1 MKAGVSFRLL
11 GLFLC
16 LLAAPAMAQDTAFS
30 EVTPLSGNAELT
42 RRLLTPLTVV
52 QMQKALARDRQSLA
66 EQSIVIAN
74 EKFLVHLPPSE
85 PAKGY
90 GLMVFVP
97 PWRDARLP
105 RGWAGVLDN
114 DGIIFISAFNSGN
127 DQYDMS
133 RRMPLAVAAAHNAIG
148 RYRIDPA
155 RVFVAGMSGGSR
167 VAMRLALGYPDLFRG
182 ALLNAGSDVPGT
194 KEASVP
200 PRDLFSRFQETSRL
214 VYLTGEQD
222 GVNLEADRRSA
233 SAMHALCMFN
243 TDTIVARGLGHETAD
258 PASLSR
264 GLKALQTPVQ
274 TDPARLQSCRAGI
287 EKEAA
292 SGLDRTQALLAE
304 GKRGQARTL
313 LYETDQRFGG
323 LAAPRSIEL
332 DARLEK

>member
-1 MKAGVSFRLL
+1 MKAGAI
-11 GLFLC
+11 LFLC
-16 LLAAPAMAQDTAFS
+16 LLAAPALAQDTVFT

-42 RRLLTPLTVV
+42 RRLLTPLTVM
-52 QMQKALARDRQSLA
+52 QMQKALTRDRQSLA
-66 EQSIVIAN
+66 EQPIAVAG
-74 EKFLVHLPPSE
+74 EKFLVHLPPEE
-85 PAKGY
+85 PSKGY
-90 GLMVFVP
+90 GLMIFVP

-105 RGWAGVLDN
+105 RGWAGALDKE
-114 DGIIFISAFNSGN
+114 GIIFVSALNSGN

-133 RRMPLAVAAAHNAIG
+133 RRMPLAVASAHNALQ
-148 RYRIDPA
+148 RYRVDPA
-155 RVFVAGMSGGSR
+155 RIFVAGMSGGSR

-222 GVNLEADRRSA
+222 GVNLEADRRSNT
-233 SAMHALCMFN
+233 AMRALCMVN
-243 TDTIVARGLGHETAD
+243 TDIIVARGLGHETAD

-264 GLKALQTPVQ
+264 GLKALQTPVE
-274 TDPARLQSCRAGI
+274 TDAARLQSCRAGI
-287 EKEAA
+287 EKEVIAA
-292 SGLDRTQALLAE
+292 LDRTEALLAE
-304 GKRGQARTL
+304 GKRDEARTL

-332 DARLEK
+332 DAKLEK